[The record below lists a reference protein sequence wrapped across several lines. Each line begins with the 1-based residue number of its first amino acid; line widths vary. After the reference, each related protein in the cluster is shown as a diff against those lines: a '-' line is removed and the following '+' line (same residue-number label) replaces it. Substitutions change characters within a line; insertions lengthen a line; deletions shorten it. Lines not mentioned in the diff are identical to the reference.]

1 MPMSARGGGGVC
13 IVHGPN
19 YAGAVDELLTGLNH
33 GGGLCMLG
41 GRIACV
47 PPLAKAVDPVD
58 VLVTGPVLP

>member
-1 MPMSARGGGGVC
+1 M
-13 IVHGPN
+13 HGPN